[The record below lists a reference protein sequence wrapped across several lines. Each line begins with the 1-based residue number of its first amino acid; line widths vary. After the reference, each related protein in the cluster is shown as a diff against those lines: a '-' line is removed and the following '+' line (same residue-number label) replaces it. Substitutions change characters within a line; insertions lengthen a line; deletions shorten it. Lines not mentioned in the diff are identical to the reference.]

1 VSHVTAFP
9 HLSVLVV
16 DDSALY
22 RQMVKHVI
30 SSIEGA
36 DVIGTASDGR
46 EAVEQIALLR
56 PDLVTLD
63 VQMPNLD
70 GLGTLR
76 ELKRRSLQPLVVM
89 VSSLTAQGAPETV
102 EALLHGAID
111 CILKPAGLE
120 PHLARNELRQALQA
134 RIAAI
139 LSTRQNI
146 SPIPVSGGEPV
157 GYSRAGAI
165 ADGDCIA
172 IGASTGGPEALRK
185 VLVELSGAGGPPVFI
200 VQHMPATFT
209 ESLARRLDEIAPLPV
224 HLAATGMVAEPG
236 HAYLAP
242 GGFHLTAVRRGH
254 GVICKLSQTPTRQG
268 CRPSMDALLESLVD
282 VYGERIVAAILT
294 GMGCD
299 GLAGCRAVKAA
310 GGTVVAQNRESCTVY
325 GMPKAVI
332 DAGLA
337 DVVLPLD
344 AIGKLL
350 AGSRSRQLKSP

>member
-1 VSHVTAFP
+1 M
-9 HLSVLVV
+9 LNVLIV

-22 RQMVKHVI
+22 RQVLRHVI
-30 SSIEGA
+30 EPIPDVAIVGVAKDGVEAIEM
-36 DVIGTASDGR
+36 IKR
-46 EAVEQIALLR
+46 LH
-56 PDLVTLD
+56 PDLITLD

-70 GLGTLR
+70 GLGVLR
-76 ELKRRSLQPLVVM
+76 ELKRLGLKTRVVM
-89 VSSLTAQGAPETV
+89 ISSLTAEGTQETV
-102 EALLHGAID
+102 EALLYGAID
-111 CILKPAGLE
+111 CVLKPSGVSSQE
-120 PHLARNELRQALQA
+120 ARDALSA
-134 RIAAI
+134 ALGSRIQAI
-139 LSTRQNI
+139 LDTQIARSVQ
-146 SPIPVSGGEPV
+146 V
-157 GYSRAGAI
+157 RAAPRSAETMPQGRRLPT
-165 ADGDCIA
+165 GDCIA
-172 IGASTGGPEALRK
+172 IGSSTGGPDALRR
-185 VLVELSGAGGPPVFI
+185 VLPLLPADLSVPIFI

-254 GVICKLSQTPTRQG
+254 GVICKLSQAPTRQG